1 MFKMSNKVYDTL
13 KFLSLIAGYV
23 ATFVLTLTDV
33 WGFKYGA
40 AVAATVS
47 AVGILLGA
55 VLTKSSADYK
65 KGENNHDT

>member
-13 KFLSLIAGYV
+13 KFMS
-23 ATFVLTLTDV
+23 LTDV

-65 KGENNHDT
+65 KGEDHE